1 MDNSEQDFKKV
12 SQEELQKLEQNYKIT
27 KVSPTQAKDLEAIL
41 YGNHVEYFIQGGRDG
56 GKSVVLQLALV
67 KILSGDLGNW
77 KANILLMRNTKEAAK
92 KTIVEGMLQAVVNY
106 MGKDYEDFKRASKDR
121 GYYELDG
128 HKITVASFDADVNNS
143 ERLKGYSNVTHVF
156 IEEFKEITN
165 WAMYQQLYQTI
176 RQATVSWEENGVRK
190 FKKMEGKIITAF
202 NTPEFGSPILN
213 QFYDLVPTEYDGF
226 FKPVPKSGLVYD
238 KDYNT
243 GELIPNPDGVTYE
256 EMKRYYSFS
265 TVYDN
270 TVLRESQILEGEN
283 STIEKL
289 TGENVSWATVE
300 YRKQVINSLSEEN
313 KEIVKEAGK
322 RNWKLY
328 LYRKHE
334 MYKTT
339 DPYYFLTQ
347 SLGLVGSGRSGKVFT
362 GWEQISLEE
371 YKSIEA
377 TEFYG
382 IDWGFSGQG
391 DPSALT
397 AVKHIPAKNVGE
409 LPVLYINNLLYEKG
423 LSLPKLVDRI
433 MQLVPNYVNSEF
445 YIDHMPAAQS
455 ELIDRGFTSSYV
467 HLADKGDD
475 SRAISASYIAGNF
488 KVKFVTNPTLEKEIE
503 KYMWKIDREGKPTGK
518 PTDGNDHIIDSIRY
532 PVYTRLH
539 PKNNQNAKFWEDFYH
554 DYLLTDT
561 QKTIIF

>member
-1 MDNSEQDFKKV
+1 MNIDLKI
-12 SQEELQKLEQNYKIT
+12 SQERLEELQKTHKIT
-27 KVSPTQAKDLEAIL
+27 KVSPTQAKDIQAIL
-41 YGNHVEYFIQGGRDG
+41 YDDYVEYFIQGGRDG
-56 GKSVVLQLALV
+56 GKTVVLQLVLV
-67 KILSGDLGNW
+67 RILSGDLGNW

-92 KTIVEGMLQAVVNY
+92 KTIVEGMLQAVLNY
-106 MGKDYEDFKRASKDR
+106 MGRDYEDFKRASKDR

-165 WAMYQQLYQTI
+165 WSMYQQLYQTI
-176 RQATVSWEENGVRK
+176 RQAIVTWEENGVRK

-226 FKPVPKSGLVYD
+226 FKPEPKTGLVYD

-243 GELIPNPDGVTYE
+243 GELIPNENGVTYE

-270 TVLRESQILEGEN
+270 TVLRESQIQEGEN
-283 STIEKL
+283 SAIKKL
-289 TGENVSWATVE
+289 INENANLETAES
-300 YRKQVINSLSEEN
+300 KKI
-313 KEIVKEAGK
+313 IKEAGE
-322 RNWKLY
+322 RAWKLY

-347 SLGLVGSGRSGKVFT
+347 SLGLVGSGRSGKVFN
-362 GWEQISLEE
+362 GWQEITEEE
-371 YKSIEA
+371 YKKVEA

-397 AVKHIPAKNVGE
+397 AVKHIPAENVGE
-409 LPVLYINNLLYEKG
+409 LPSIYINNLLYEKG
-423 LSLPKLVDRI
+423 LTLPKLVEKI
-433 MQLVPNYVNSEF
+433 MQSVPNFANAEF

-455 ELIDRGFTSSYV
+455 ELVDKGFNRNYV
-467 HLADKGDD
+467 ILADKGAD

-488 KVKFVTNPTLEKEIE
+488 KIYYVKNKTLDKELE
-503 KYMWKIDREGKPTGK
+503 NYQWVIDRQGNPTGK
-518 PTDGNDHIIDSIRY
+518 PSDGGDHIIDSIRY
-532 PVYTRLH
+532 PIYTKLH
-539 PKNNQNAKFWEDFYH
+539 PKKNETSKFWDDFYA
-554 DYLLTDT
+554 DYLLTDGE
-561 QKTIIF
+561 KTSTF